1 MGKKI
6 KIHQTESFTT
16 YIVSEAV
23 TIDLDDYPELEGMT
37 NEEIADYLDGNS
49 CDMKPTNEEDYECL
63 SDEVVEMDILKE
75 KITGEHFSYL
85 VEDEQ

>member
-16 YIVSEAV
+16 YIVREAV

-75 KITGEHFSYL
+75 KITGEQFSYL